1 MGKCMK
7 GNVEKER
14 ERKEMYKRKEKERK
28 FIKGKRNRLRI
39 D

>member
-28 FIKGKRNRLRI
+28 CIKGKRKKGNL
-39 D
+39 

>member
-1 MGKCMK
+1 MK

-28 FIKGKRNRLRI
+28 CIKEKKKKGNV
-39 D
+39 